1 MIKIGITGGVGS
13 GKSEVLRYLKERYGA
28 VVLLADE
35 AAALLERKGQ
45 PCYNL
50 LVKAFSEDIL
60 DTDGEIDR
68 KKFAGIIFA
77 DKENL
82 KKVNNIVHPAGR
94 EYNLDVIKNEE
105 EKGTKLFILEAALL
119 IEEGYDKILD
129 ELWYVYTDESIRYER
144 LKRDRGYSDEKIK
157 SIISRQLDE
166 SVFREKCKRVIEN
179 NGDIDI
185 LHHNIKACVED
196 VIKSI

>member
-28 VVLLADE
+28 AILLADE

-68 KKFAGIIFA
+68 KKFAGIIFS
-77 DKENL
+77 DKDNL
-82 KKVNNIVHPAGR
+82 KKVNDIVHPAVR
-94 EYNLDVIKNEE
+94 EYILDVIKNEE
-105 EKGTKLFILEAALL
+105 EKGTKFFILEAALL

>member
-50 LVKAFSEDIL
+50 LVKAFSGEIL
-60 DTDGEIDR
+60 GNDGEIDR
-68 KKFAGIIFA
+68 KKFADIIFR
-77 DKENL
+77 DRDNL
-82 KKVNNIVHPAGR
+82 KKVNDIVHPAVR
-94 EYNLDVIKNEE
+94 KYILDVIKSEE

-129 ELWYVYTDESIRYER
+129 ELWYVYTGESIRYER

-157 SIISRQLDE
+157 SIMSRQLDE
-166 SVFREKCKRVIEN
+166 AVFRDKCRRVIEN
-179 NGDIDI
+179 NGDIEA
-185 LHHNIKACVED
+185 LHHNIKLCVEE